1 MLIFCCGV
9 AKYTLLT
16 FSVDFSK
23 KKQSSK
29 ICTFHFVK
37 LELRFEWP
45 NDFLHDIRYLAP
57 QNDTISY
64 SFVTFIFCGGFF
76 LRMLNM
82 HWNLYLTQLVYL
94 PFLFI

>member
-16 FSVDFSK
+16 FLVDFSK
-23 KKQSSK
+23 KN
-29 ICTFHFVK
+29 FVK